1 MSRKIF
7 TQITAKKILTIV
19 LALSFIGLCGCSGG
33 SWQNTQLD
41 STQQNIVPDSTYTK
55 DYIQNELDKEGTAVF
70 NVSWS
75 PDDSMVA
82 FIRTEAQADNSYLW
96 KVGQNGAVLIAVA
109 EPTTSGFSWS
119 PDSQYFLINVG
130 HMGPG
135 TITSTLVD
143 AQNLKISDAPIET
156 LQISEPLWSP
166 DSKYLALV
174 FDDSEK
180 GSKGINIFYV
190 DKQKAKNILKS
201 ASDGGFYLV
210 KDWQADGT
218 IVYTEYTPQGDLTDK
233 TIQGPELLQ

>member
-1 MSRKIF
+1 MSRKFF
-7 TQITAKKILTIV
+7 TKNAVRNILVIS
-19 LALSFIGLCGCSGG
+19 LALSFIGLCGCSSA
-33 SWQNTQLD
+33 SWQNTQQD
-41 STQQNIVPDSTYTK
+41 VAEQNIVQDSKYTK
-55 DYIQNELDKEGTAVF
+55 DFIQNELDKEGTAVF

-82 FIRTEAQADNSYLW
+82 FIRTEEQTDNSYVW
-96 KVGQNGAVLIAVA
+96 KVGQNGAVLIAAA

-143 AQNLKISDAPIET
+143 AQNLKVSDAQIQT

-166 DSKYLALV
+166 DSRYLALV
-174 FDDSEK
+174 FDDTDK
-180 GSKGINIFYV
+180 GQKGIDIFYLE
-190 DKQKAKNILKS
+190 KQKTKNLLNS
-201 ASDGGFYLV
+201 SSDGGFYLV

-218 IVYTEYTPQGDLTDK
+218 IVYTEYTAQGELIDK
-233 TIQGPELLQ
+233 TIQGPELQ